1 MKPFVR
7 HAITITATVAF
18 TTVLAVGIFGSP
30 SATAQPR
37 PQPAPGSATG
47 DVRPLSGSGAGVA
60 TDRPADPK
68 AATPGSGEATATA
81 GGAAAGGSGAGGPS
95 AGGGPAGAAAGSAGS
110 AADGSPAGAA
120 AGSAAPG
127 GDAGS
132 AAAGGDAGSAAAG
145 SAAGSAAGAAGGG
158 EPPRKPTIY
167 KVDCRTAKIGVIV
180 KGTPSGFD
188 LQCASQDASV
198 CSLKKAFAVGTAARF
213 ELGADGVQPYPE
225 DKTPDIANLRAPA
238 GQTTCI
244 QLDATGKFRF
254 RATSKPVEGKLE
266 VKTWYELLADR
277 PIDEDGNFWMPRAVN
292 VEADSTDQM
301 FYAVLGLSIFFFFGI
316 TVAVVYFVVKYR
328 HRPGH
333 KPEPSAAHNDALE
346 ITWTVIPTII
356 CVFLFYFGWRT
367 YVKVVTP
374 PAKAV
379 EIDALAWRWSWQ
391 FTHANG
397 VKDKDL
403 HVPVGTPV
411 RLVMTSKDVLHAFYA
426 PAMRVKQDIIPRRYT
441 YAWFF
446 ATKPGTYRLTCAE
459 YCGTDHSQMGITED
473 GRRAVVVVHEPGKYE
488 QYLADE
494 YARSNQLPPAELGAK
509 VFEKNCT
516 SCHTTDGTIKVGPS
530 FKGDFG
536 TTVKMSDGTSV
547 KMDENYIRESVLIP
561 TAKTRAGFP
570 AGTMPSF
577 EGQLKEKEIE
587 GVIAFIKSL
596 AK

>member
-7 HAITITATVAF
+7 HAITITATAVLS
-18 TTVLAVGIFGSP
+18 TVLAIGVFDSSSASAQSP
-30 SATAQPR
+30 PT
-37 PQPAPGSATG
+37 PAPA
-47 DVRPLSGSGAGVA
+47 
-60 TDRPADPK
+60 PAP
-68 AATPGSGEATATA
+68 A
-81 GGAAAGGSGAGGPS
+81 
-95 AGGGPAGAAAGSAGS
+95 AGAAPGAAPPVNPPTPGEGSSAGS
-110 AADGSPAGAA
+110 AATPAEQP
-120 AGSAAPG
+120 AP
-127 GDAGS
+127 
-132 AAAGGDAGSAAAG
+132 
-145 SAAGSAAGAAGGG
+145 AAGAAPA
-158 EPPRKPTIY
+158 EPPRKPTIFP
-167 KVDCRTAKIGVIV
+167 VDCKTAKVSLIV
-180 KGTPSGFD
+180 KGTPSGFE
-188 LQCASQDASV
+188 LQCTSKSLDQCSQRH
-198 CSLKKAFAVGTAARF
+198 AFMMGTAARF
-213 ELGADGVQPYPE
+213 ELAGDGIQPYPE
-225 DKTPDIANLRAPA
+225 DQKKLPELAALRLAAGAP
-238 GQTTCI
+238 TCI
-244 QLDATGKFRF
+244 QFEATGQFKFRGQS
-254 RATSKPVEGKLE
+254 RPNEATLT
-266 VKTWYELLADR
+266 VKAWYELLADR
-277 PIDEDGNFWMPRAVN
+277 PIDEDGNFWMPKAVN

-301 FYAVLGLSIFFFFGI
+301 FYAVLGLSIFFFVAI
-316 TVAVVYFVVKYR
+316 AAAVVYLVVKYR

-333 KPEPSAAHNDALE
+333 RAEPSAAHNDALE

-374 PAKAV
+374 PVKAV
-379 EIDALAWRWSWQ
+379 EINTLAWRWSWQ

-403 HVPVGTPV
+403 HVPVNAPV

-441 YAWFF
+441 YVWFF

-459 YCGTDHSQMGITED
+459 YCGTDHSQMGITAE

-516 SCHTTDGTIKVGPS
+516 ACHTIDGTIKVGPS
-530 FKGDFG
+530 FKGTFG
-536 TTVKMSDGTSV
+536 TMVQMADGKSV
-547 KMDENYIRESVLIP
+547 KMDETYIRESVLNP

-570 AGTMPSF
+570 AGQMSSF

-587 GVIAFIKSL
+587 GIIAFIKSL